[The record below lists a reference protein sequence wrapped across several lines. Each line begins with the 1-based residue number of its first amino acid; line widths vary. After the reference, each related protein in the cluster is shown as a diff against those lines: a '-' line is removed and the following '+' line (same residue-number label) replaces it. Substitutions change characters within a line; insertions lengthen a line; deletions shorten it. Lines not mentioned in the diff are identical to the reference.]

1 MMVAPKPVIKGLL
14 TLLLL
19 AMIATPSV
27 AQPDSSRATNP
38 SSRSDTLHI
47 PVGAADTTTLS
58 FKDTDLRDIF
68 RALSAQHGVNVFLDN
83 GINKHV
89 TVSLNRVRVY
99 DAIVFLA
106 SENGLELKLDG
117 GIFKV
122 VPPPP
127 PEPLPP
133 PAPKIPRIAFE
144 KNELSVDLKND
155 DLESVILQ
163 IQQKCQKNILMI
175 SGTTGTVSGKLMDI
189 DFDIGFTQLMNN
201 NGFAVQKKNGI
212 YVVSRLEYFVGTEGK
227 STQQK
232 SGPYWVSVKDS
243 MVSIDVTNASLERVL
258 HDITRQLNTDI
269 VFYNA
274 VSGTITA
281 RATSVPL
288 SRALDLL
295 LRNTNFAFKETE
307 GIFFVGEKANKALTT
322 TRLLKLK
329 YLTAEH
335 AAEMIPQSIAAQAG
349 IKAMKEQN
357 GLVVVGPADA
367 VEQVKECLAQI
378 DVPIAQVLIEAI
390 VIDYDVSRGS
400 EYGIAAGVLGG
411 KDTSGYQRKGSLLS
425 SINMSMKGDFLNRK
439 LQQIG
444 TVNLFGKEINIG
456 RLGQLP
462 TDFYLNVKA
471 MERKGLANVKSHPVL
486 ATLNGHKASLSI
498 GTTQYFLLK
507 TTTPYRDQT
516 QVLMQE
522 SQAFQTIEADV
533 KLEITPYVGSDGLIT
548 LELKPDFRTPV
559 GQFSSEMPPT
569 INKREMSSTLAV
581 RDGETVVL
589 GGLVQESD
597 SEERTQ
603 VPLLGSIP
611 FLGDLFSSSTK
622 EKRKS
627 QLMIYVTPRIS
638 YGEPFQSAYALPQA
652 E

>member
-1 MMVAPKPVIKGLL
+1 MFAQDRVVKC
-14 TLLLL
+14 LL
-19 AMIATPSV
+19 AVVFSASLATSAV
-27 AQPDSSRATNP
+27 AQPDSSRATNL
-38 SSRSDTLHI
+38 SSRGDTLQQ

-83 GINKHV
+83 GINKRV

-99 DAIVFLA
+99 DAIAFLA
-106 SENGLELKLDG
+106 SENGLDLKLEG

-122 VPPPP
+122 VSPPP
-127 PEPLPP
+127 PELPPP
-133 PAPKIPRIAFE
+133 PAPKIPKVAYE
-144 KNELSVDLKND
+144 KNQLSVDLKND
-155 DLESVILQ
+155 DLESVISQ
-163 IQQKCQKNILMI
+163 FQAKCQKNILVI

-189 DFDIGFTQLMNN
+189 DFDLGFTQLMNN

-212 YVVSRLEYFVGTEGK
+212 YIVSRLEYFVGTDGR
-227 STQQK
+227 SSGQK

-258 HDITRQLNTDI
+258 HDMTRQLNTDI

-274 VSGTITA
+274 VNGTITA

-288 SRALDLL
+288 SRALDLI
-295 LRNTNFAFKETE
+295 LRNTNFGYKETE

-335 AAEMIPQSIAAQAG
+335 AAEMIPQSITAQAG

-400 EYGIAAGVLGG
+400 EYGIDAGVFGG
-411 KDTSGYQRKGSLLS
+411 TDTSGYQRKGSLLS

-456 RLGQLP
+456 KLGQLP

-522 SQAFQTIEADV
+522 SQSFQTIEADV
-533 KLEITPYVGSDGLIT
+533 KLEITPYVGADGLIT
-548 LELKPDFRTPV
+548 LEIKPDFRTPV
-559 GQFSSEMPPT
+559 GQFSSEVPPT

-581 RDGETVVL
+581 KDGETVVL

-597 SEERTQ
+597 SEDRTQ

-638 YGEPFQSAYALPQA
+638 YGEPFQSAYAQPQA